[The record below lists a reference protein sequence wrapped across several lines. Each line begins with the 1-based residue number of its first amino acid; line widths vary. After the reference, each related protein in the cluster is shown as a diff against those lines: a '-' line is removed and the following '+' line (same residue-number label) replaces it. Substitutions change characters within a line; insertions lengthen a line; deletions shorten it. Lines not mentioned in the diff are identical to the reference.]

1 MRRLI
6 VRVISSSKGNYK
18 VAVSTETGKDG
29 GGAAH

>member
-1 MRRLI
+1 M
-6 VRVISSSKGNYK
+6 RVISSSKGNNYK